1 MKSERRSANDRVTIA
16 PQGQLKFRPT
26 ELRREKTDFFR
37 SEQLCYHLP
46 DWKMMMTRF
55 DDRGSD
61 EVATRRRP
69 AGGKRILGNRV
80 PNRQPQR
87 LTMMDEESFR
97 EEECGKDSRGKEL
110 LIMTKGTAAS
120 ALGI

>member
-1 MKSERRSANDRVTIA
+1 MLPSSRLEDDDDSVRRSRFGRGRD
-16 PQGQLKFRPT
+16 
-26 ELRREKTDFFR
+26 EKATGRWEAD
-37 SEQLCYHLP
+37 SGKSSAEQ
-46 DWKMMMTRF
+46 
-55 DDRGSD
+55 
-61 EVATRRRP
+61 A
-69 AGGKRILGNRV
+69 A
-80 PNRQPQR
+80 QR